1 MIYQW
6 KIPGLIPVDAQVA
19 GEELDRIYT
28 DRGRLDVEDVV
39 DESRPES
46 APLHNCFEWDDAV
59 AAEEYRKTQAGM
71 IIRHITTIVETEN
84 HDPVPVRAYVH
95 AQESYRPIQVVIHKE
110 DMKLE
115 MMRNAMRELDSFKN
129 KYETLESLRPVF
141 EAIDFVQIQRQAD
154 TKETTFRVVAIA

>member
-59 AAEEYRKTQAGM
+59 AAEEYRKTQAGA
-71 IIRHITTIVETEN
+71 ILRQITVVVEKEAQREPMVT
-84 HDPVPVRAYVH
+84 RAFVNV
-95 AQESYRPIQVVIHKE
+95 QSTYRPIQVVVRNE
-110 DMKLE
+110 DMRVE
-115 MMRNAMRELDSFKN
+115 MMRDAMRDMDAFKR
-129 KYETLESLRPVF
+129 KYETLELLGPVMT
-141 EAIDFVQIQRQAD
+141 AIDNVTKLVRQERPGFLAS
-154 TKETTFRVVAIA
+154 A